1 MLPVAYS
8 LDGMVF
14 YRAWLVLEPS
24 RLVSAYPSLGA
35 IAISEQEIFRDPC
48 SDKMFFGKLQSRE
61 AAAVKMPVVALSF
74 EAANSAEIVAIAS
87 GTDYAV
93 HKNYRQ
99 RYLFQANVSQEGTGR
114 LEPTQKLAASYKIDI
129 TDQPKILC
137 DNISLQNADKYEE
150 GTDAAIAPDG
160 TFQVNKSFYGKRMV
174 CQLAVT
180 LVDDVV
186 VSTNKPLPPMQL
198 NLVGIKEEVPY
209 HVVIQGCLPVIEAFD
224 ADAQNITLRLAFNND
239 DVTGSAINLSAKN

>member
-8 LDGMVF
+8 LDGIVF
-14 YRAWLVLEPS
+14 YRVWLVLEPS

-35 IAISEQEIFRDPC
+35 IAVSEQEVFRDPC
-48 SDKMFFGKLQSRE
+48 SDKMFFGKLRSQE

-74 EAANSAEIVAIAS
+74 EVANSAEIVAIAS

-114 LEPTQKLAASYKIDI
+114 LEPTQRLAVSYKIDT
-129 TDQPKILC
+129 TDHPKILC
-137 DNISLQNADKYEE
+137 DNISLKLVDKYEE
-150 GTDAAIAPDG
+150 NIDVAIAPDG

-180 LVDDVV
+180 LVEDVV
-186 VSTNKPLPPMQL
+186 ISTNQTLPPISL
-198 NLVGIKEEVPY
+198 NLVGIKEEIPY
-209 HVVIQGCLPVIEAFD
+209 HGVIKGCLPVIEAFD
-224 ADAQNITLRLAFNND
+224 ADAQNITLRLAFDND
-239 DVTGSAINLSAKN
+239 NVTVSALNSSTEN

>member
-1 MLPVAYS
+1 
-8 LDGMVF
+8 
-14 YRAWLVLEPS
+14 
-24 RLVSAYPSLGA
+24 
-35 IAISEQEIFRDPC
+35 
-48 SDKMFFGKLQSRE
+48 
-61 AAAVKMPVVALSF
+61 MPVVALSF